1 MRTHVRLS
9 AYVRMFTINS
19 LSVQGGGSEKS
30 VNHEN
35 CAGGAGLRQFSWSC
49 VEQPTLLSIVQLK
62 AGGFGAAEG
71 EVHILYRCAAGTFAK
86 VVEAGD
92 EQDALVIAVD

>member
-1 MRTHVRLS
+1 M
-9 AYVRMFTINS
+9 
-19 LSVQGGGSEKS
+19 
-30 VNHEN
+30 
-35 CAGGAGLRQFSWSC
+35 
-49 VEQPTLLSIVQLK
+49 QLK